1 MAWLTAAVVACCSA
15 CGVLG
20 AEGTPGGTTTST
32 LGPILTTTSPDL
44 TTTTTEPAVLYVI
57 QAGDTIGQVA
67 TEHGL
72 TADRLTSFNGITID
86 TPLRIGQEI
95 LVPLSQTPPTATV
108 ATDAAPT
115 HRDDSGSRV
124 TDDRRVT
131 GAGDNGPRPDDDH
144 GGRAGVRRA
153 ARRQPAGDRVRPR
166 DPARSAPRCQ
176 RAPGRLGHPPG
187 PAARRAGP
195 GPVRSGGRRRWP
207 VSAADVAL
215 PLPRTL
221 SPSKLTLFKESALA
235 FRYSA
240 IDRVP
245 EPASVAAVRGTL
257 VHPRSSC

>member
-95 LVPLSQTPPTATV
+95 LVPLSQTPPTTTV
-108 ATDAAPT
+108 ATTPPPPTATTPGGASPTTAVSPAPATTAPAPT
-115 HRDDSGSRV
+115 TTTAAGQVYAVQPGDSLPVIAFDLGIPLE
-124 TDDRRVT
+124 
-131 GAGDNGPRPDDDH
+131 ALLAANGLQADSVIHP
-144 GGRAGVRRA
+144 GQQLVV
-153 ARRQPAGDRVRPR
+153 PA
-166 DPARSAPRCQ
+166 PAPSAPE
-176 RAPGRLGHPPG
+176 
-187 PAARRAGP
+187 
-195 GPVRSGGRRRWP
+195 GGG
-207 VSAADVAL
+207 D
-215 PLPRTL
+215 
-221 SPSKLTLFKESALA
+221 
-235 FRYSA
+235 
-240 IDRVP
+240 
-245 EPASVAAVRGTL
+245 GQ
-257 VHPRSSC
+257 